1 MVRDDTFFEYV
12 YRNFY
17 KFSEVQPKDFGI
29 LFSKNLTFPL
39 LESIHEPVMIIPLPK
54 LVDDKFVYEGMA
66 FENTPEGR
74 RSMWSLFL
82 ATLYHLSAHAAT
94 SSYSKYVKWIKR
106 KTPEKYWQVID
117 FIEDVISDRYL
128 YHKDKEI
135 WQNVIGM
142 EKLMLENRK
151 TSKLS
156 NSASSTAFQDAYDRS
171 KIASVKD
178 EIIKNIGKDDF
189 DEKILSIATQL
200 YRNKDLVQK
209 PILPFQDRHNR
220 SWSPKTEVPG
230 LEFEPFGVFEDQV
243 QELDSLWELNERE
256 RNKILKRYRK
266 YLKGLNFDSIVL
278 PPGDIQSYEKI
289 KLRTL
294 PMLRRIRQ
302 QIRMISN
309 LADDPK
315 LDEIGYIDMQM
326 AIQAIASEG
335 ATSEIFER
343 DELRRGEE
351 AWVILIDKSA
361 SMKLR
366 FNEIH
371 EFAVTVSES
380 ANELTGKADAWALY
394 SFDNNFQ
401 ILKDFKEKF
410 NQETKARI
418 GTLENGGLSLLPDAI
433 ELSARVLLD
442 DPRERKFIFVIT
454 DGHPSGY
461 DGIHQAFSKSVKKTE
476 ISGITLIGIGVTK
489 SISRKFRNH
498 AKATDLKQLVIKFI
512 SAYKAAA
519 MPDS

>member
-1 MVRDDTFFEYV
+1 MVRDDTFFDYV
-12 YRNFY
+12 YGQFY
-17 KFSEVQPKDFGI
+17 KFAEVDPKDFGI
-29 LFSKNLTFPL
+29 LFSKSLTFPL
-39 LESIHEPVMIIPLPK
+39 LESIHEPVMILPLPK
-54 LVDDKFVYEGMA
+54 IVDGKFVYEGMA
-66 FENTPEGR
+66 FENTHQGR
-74 RSMWSLFL
+74 KNMWALFL
-82 ATLYHLSAHAAT
+82 ATLYHLSAHAAI
-94 SSYSKYVKWIKR
+94 SSYSKYAKWIKR
-106 KTPEKYWQVID
+106 KTPERYWQVID
-117 FIEDVISDRYL
+117 FMEDVMSDRYIH
-128 YHKDKEI
+128 HKDKEI
-135 WQNVIGM
+135 WQNVSGM
-142 EKLMLENRK
+142 EKLTLENK
-151 TSKLS
+151 KKSKLYTKY
-156 NSASSTAFQDAYDRS
+156 SSTAFQDAYDSS
-171 KIASVKD
+171 KIIAVKN

-189 DEKILSIATQL
+189 EEKILSIATHL
-200 YRNKDLVQK
+200 YKNKDIVQK
-209 PILPFQDRHNR
+209 LALPFQERHTR

-230 LEFEPFGVFEDQV
+230 LESEPFGIFEDQIK
-243 QELDSLWELNERE
+243 ELDKLWDINERE
-256 RNKILKRYRK
+256 KNKIIKRYGK
-266 YLKGLNFDSIVL
+266 YLKGLNFDSIVI

-302 QIRMISN
+302 QIRMVSN
-309 LADDPK
+309 LSDDPK

-410 NQETKARI
+410 GQETKARI
-418 GTLENGGLSLLPDAI
+418 GTLQNGGLSLLPDAI
-433 ELSARVLLD
+433 ELAARVLTD

-461 DGIHQAFSKSVKKTE
+461 DGIHQAFSKSVKKAE

-489 SISRKFRNH
+489 TVSRRFKNH
-498 AKATDLKQLVIKFI
+498 ARATDLKQLVIKFI

-519 MPDS
+519 TPDT

>member
-1 MVRDDTFFEYV
+1 MVRDDTFFDYV
-12 YRNFY
+12 YGQFY
-17 KFSEVQPKDFGI
+17 KFAEVNPKDFGI
-29 LFSKNLTFPL
+29 LFSKSLTFPL
-39 LESIHEPVMIIPLPK
+39 LESIHEPLIVLPLPK
-54 LVDDKFVYEGMA
+54 IVDDKFVYEGMV
-66 FENTPEGR
+66 FENTLKGR
-74 RSMWSLFL
+74 KNMWSLFL
-82 ATLYHLSAHAAT
+82 ATLYHVSAHAAT
-94 SSYSKYVKWIKR
+94 SSYSKYAKWIKR
-106 KTPEKYWQVID
+106 KTPERYWQVID
-117 FIEDVISDRYL
+117 FIEDVLSDRYI

-135 WQNVIGM
+135 WRNMIGM
-142 EKLMLENRK
+142 EKLILENKKNTKSR
-151 TSKLS
+151 T
-156 NSASSTAFQDAYDRS
+156 NYASTAFQDACDSS
-171 KIASVKD
+171 KIISVKNV
-178 EIIKNIGKDDF
+178 IITNIGNDNF
-189 DEKILSIATQL
+189 EEKILSLAIHL
-200 YRNKDLVQK
+200 YKNKDIVQK
-209 PILPFQDRHNR
+209 PSTPFQERHTR

-230 LEFEPFGVFEDQV
+230 LEFETFGIFEDQIK
-243 QELDSLWELNERE
+243 ELDKLWDLNERE
-256 RNKILKRYRK
+256 RSKILKRYGK
-266 YLKGLNFDSIVL
+266 YLKGLNFDSIVI

-309 LADDPK
+309 LSDDPK

-454 DGHPSGY
+454 DGHP
-461 DGIHQAFSKSVKKTE
+461 
-476 ISGITLIGIGVTK
+476 
-489 SISRKFRNH
+489 
-498 AKATDLKQLVIKFI
+498 
-512 SAYKAAA
+512 
-519 MPDS
+519 